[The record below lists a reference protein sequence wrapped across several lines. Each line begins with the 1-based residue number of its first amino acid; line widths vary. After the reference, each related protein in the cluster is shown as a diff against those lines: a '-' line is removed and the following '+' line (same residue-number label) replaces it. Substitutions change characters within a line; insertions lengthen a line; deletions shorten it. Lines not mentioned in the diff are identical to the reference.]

1 MPRQRVIIYLDAEG
15 VALLAQL
22 APSPRKKGQL
32 VETLLRQAA
41 RCDEPLDVAG
51 ALARIE
57 RRLDRIERTLA
68 ATQVTAI
75 PVA

>member
-1 MPRQRVIIYLDAEG
+1 M
-15 VALLAQL
+15 ALLAQL

-32 VETLLRQAA
+32 VEALLRQAA
-41 RCDEPLDVAG
+41 QRDEPLDG
-51 ALARIE
+51 ADALTRIE
-57 RRLDRIERTLA
+57 RRLARIERTLA